1 MRDFT
6 DAFER
11 IVLGIKSP
19 PLTNEYERR
28 LTAYHE
34 AGHALVSVLT
44 PLADPVFKVSIVPR
58 GQTGGVTYFRPDDD
72 RRYRSK
78 GQLLANIYVGLGGRA
93 AEEVVLNEV
102 STGAMGDIRQVT
114 SIARRMVTQFG
125 MSDALGMVDLSHEE
139 DQPFLGYTIQRNVPY
154 SDETLS
160 KIDAEIQQII
170 ATAHKHV
177 IELLRDH
184 RDKLDR
190 LAEELMNN
198 EVVERVRVIEIA
210 GVEPKAETQPEVI
223 HLDDHA
229 EPPAQ
234 SEV

>member
-1 MRDFT
+1 
-6 DAFER
+6 
-11 IVLGIKSP
+11 
-19 PLTNEYERR
+19 
-28 LTAYHE
+28 
-34 AGHALVSVLT
+34 
-44 PLADPVFKVSIVPR
+44 
-58 GQTGGVTYFRPDDD
+58 
-72 RRYRSK
+72 
-78 GQLLANIYVGLGGRA
+78 
-93 AEEVVLNEV
+93 
-102 STGAMGDIRQVT
+102 
-114 SIARRMVTQFG
+114 MVTQFG